1 MLLYIYTQQKAE
13 CQVIVSLVYCDAED
27 VMGAWPG
34 VTIPGWRQC
43 EGCHHVTP
51 CCPDGDKTTMCQL
64 VPAIGPH
71 WAGQRR
77 VGEMVFTGQWQYY
90 WQHTNKLCSFLDWV
104 DNSCVHVIAARVWMI
119 TVASAAL
126 SVVTPSGGSCQHQA
140 PHITCSLSPATDTT
154 DFDTLILT
162 EKGRG

>member
-43 EGCHHVTP
+43 EGCHHVMP

-71 WAGQRR
+71 
-77 VGEMVFTGQWQYY
+77 
-90 WQHTNKLCSFLDWV
+90 C
-104 DNSCVHVIAARVWMI
+104 
-119 TVASAAL
+119 
-126 SVVTPSGGSCQHQA
+126 SGGWVKWFLLDNGNIIDSTQTNFA
-140 PHITCSLSPATDTT
+140 A
-154 DFDTLILT
+154 F
-162 EKGRG
+162 

>member
-1 MLLYIYTQQKAE
+1 MLQYIYTQQKAE

-90 WQHTNKLCSFLDWV
+90 
-104 DNSCVHVIAARVWMI
+104 
-119 TVASAAL
+119 
-126 SVVTPSGGSCQHQA
+126 
-140 PHITCSLSPATDTT
+140 
-154 DFDTLILT
+154 
-162 EKGRG
+162 